1 VRGQASTILL
11 SVAGAALLISL
22 LYWPTLDYGFNYDDY
37 HFVRPYTAHEV
48 LDAFHGP
55 WDPSGIETPYYR
67 PLTICLYAARF
78 AVLGLN
84 APASHAL
91 SLLLFAAAAA
101 LFAVFAME
109 ATGTRFAGVIGAA
122 AFAVHPGMPYSAV
135 AWVTNQMHLAELIV
149 VFTAFVWWFHV
160 RRAPALW
167 WMPLLALQAAALLLK
182 EDGVMLIPA
191 VVVLHTL
198 RKYIAERDLPHV
210 SIAFVAA
217 AAMVIAALLAVRA
230 SALQGVPAHRL
241 PPFDYAW
248 ANWMRALGSAFRL
261 VPAKRPFQPEASWF
275 VTMLPLVAALMWRRM
290 TPGVRFGLV
299 AGLLIGVLF
308 TLPFAFIVKSEQL
321 HVVAAGAALVLTS
334 AAAGVLEA
342 ISKRR
347 LVMAAAGVAVA
358 AGLASMAVVTR
369 NITRDF
375 EPFGPIV
382 LHNDR
387 IVEEWAAVPAEVRDY
402 LASKRAPGADGRL
415 DTNLARALPSVAFGM
430 HGFERSP
437 DGISLRWMA
446 GPQADIFIRR
456 GMRLVSFPIRHERG
470 AFGEA
475 ARVRIEADGR
485 VVSDMTLEDGRWHRI
500 DVSLRRRAW
509 TGLTGMHRITVA
521 LDHAWIPAKVI
532 PGSGDGRLLGLQI
545 GVIETR

>member
-1 VRGQASTILL
+1 
-11 SVAGAALLISL
+11 
-22 LYWPTLDYGFNYDDY
+22 
-37 HFVRPYTAHEV
+37 
-48 LDAFHGP
+48 
-55 WDPSGIETPYYR
+55 
-67 PLTICLYAARF
+67 
-78 AVLGLN
+78 
-84 APASHAL
+84 
-91 SLLLFAAAAA
+91 
-101 LFAVFAME
+101 
-109 ATGTRFAGVIGAA
+109 
-122 AFAVHPGMPYSAV
+122 
-135 AWVTNQMHLAELIV
+135 
-149 VFTAFVWWFHV
+149 
-160 RRAPALW
+160 
-167 WMPLLALQAAALLLK
+167 
-182 EDGVMLIPA
+182 
-191 VVVLHTL
+191 
-198 RKYIAERDLPHV
+198 
-210 SIAFVAA
+210 
-217 AAMVIAALLAVRA
+217 
-230 SALQGVPAHRL
+230 
-241 PPFDYAW
+241 
-248 ANWMRALGSAFRL
+248 
-261 VPAKRPFQPEASWF
+261 
-275 VTMLPLVAALMWRRM
+275 
-290 TPGVRFGLV
+290 VRFGLV
-299 AGLLIGVLF
+299 AGLLIGGLF

-415 DTNLARALPSVAFGM
+415 DTNPARALPSVAFGM

-485 VVSDMTLEDGRWHRI
+485 VVSDMTLDDGRWHRI

-532 PGSGDGRLLGLQI
+532 PGSGDRRLLGLQI